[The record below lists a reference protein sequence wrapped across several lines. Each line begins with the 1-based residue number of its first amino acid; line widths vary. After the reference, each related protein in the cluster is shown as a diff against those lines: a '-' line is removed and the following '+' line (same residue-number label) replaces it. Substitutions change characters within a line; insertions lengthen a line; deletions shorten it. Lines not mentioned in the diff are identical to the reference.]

1 MYTKEVQDSS
11 LDQKILFLVSLETKQ
26 KRYRT
31 QVITPFVNEEQSKL
45 IIDRLKTYLNQDEDA
60 QVACQIDFSDQENGE
75 VKFSVRGFADVIK
88 DNIVYELKFVSELT
102 HEHFLQCAC
111 YMIAMNLKRG
121 ILWNTRDNT
130 SYEIEIPER
139 KAFLNAVTKAI
150 TKGVIQ
156 NYYSPVGKQLELKG

>member
-1 MYTKEVQDSS
+1 MYTKEVQESS

-31 QVITPFVNEEQSKL
+31 QVITPLVDEIQSDL
-45 IIDRLKTYLNQDEDA
+45 IKARLKTRLDKEEKA
-60 QVACQIDFSDQENGE
+60 QVECQIDFSDQESRE
-75 VKFSVRGFADVIK
+75 VKFSAKGFADVVK
-88 DNIVYELKFVSELT
+88 DDIVYELKFVSELT

-111 YMIAMNLKRG
+111 YIVALNLEKG

-139 KAFLNAVTKAI
+139 KTFLNAVAKAV
-150 TKGVIQ
+150 TKGIFED
-156 NYYSPVGKQLELKG
+156 YYDPGR